1 MLESQARIVQAV
13 YPMVIYSNKEVVPG
27 SWGEAG
33 VMKLHFRALPMGF
46 RAHFGGKSGNDLAH

>member
-46 RAHFGGKSGNDLAH
+46 RAHFGGKSGND

>member
-1 MLESQARIVQAV
+1 MLESQARIVQAL
-13 YPMVIYSNKEVVPG
+13 YPMVYKEVVPG

-46 RAHFGGKSGNDLAH
+46 RAHFGGKSGND